1 MRVLLFVYLLC
12 CCMLLLPALALAG
25 PRELTIFIDGTL
37 VELEATAK
45 KGNAEV
51 QLPGAI
57 REDTLR
63 VTPLDNSLIGLVE
76 LVPARVPDKL
86 QKELD
91 SLQEQKSR
99 LEDRMKALDTRE
111 TIFAAAA
118 KSQSSKAPRKTK
130 TNPDPLASVRQ
141 GTEFAIAQ
149 LEAVFTARRRT
160 EQELKRVTLRLTQL
174 ERRSI
179 GGPTV
184 RVALSSPNS
193 RIRVSAVLQENDW
206 TPRYELRL
214 DGTDTAQLALMTEFE
229 PPPGFG
235 ITVIPA
241 VLTASSLP
249 QGQTAPGT
257 TTLKL
262 AAWQLPVEQ
271 EQVRTGPIPAFT
283 LKLRYTG
290 SQPLPAGPVAVYY
303 RGDYLGATPLSPP
316 AADNSLTLI
325 SPR

>member
-1 MRVLLFVYLLC
+1 MRVLLSVYLLC
-12 CCMLLLPALALAG
+12 CILLLPTPGLAG
-25 PRELTIFIDGTL
+25 LRELTVFIDGTL
-37 VELEATAK
+37 VELEATAR
-45 KGNAEV
+45 KGSAEV

-57 REDTLR
+57 RSGTLR
-63 VTPLDNSLIGLVE
+63 VTPLDNGLIGRVE
-76 LVPARVPDKL
+76 LVQAGITDKL
-86 QKELD
+86 QKELE

-99 LEDRMKALDTRE
+99 LEDRMKALETRE

-160 EQELKRVTLRLTQL
+160 EQELKRVTLRLSQL
-174 ERRSI
+174 EKRSI
-179 GGPTV
+179 GGPIV

-193 RIRVSAVLQENDW
+193 RVRVSAVLQENDW

-214 DGTDTAQLALMTEFE
+214 DGSNTAQLALLTEFE
-229 PPPGFG
+229 PPAGFG

-241 VLTASSLP
+241 ALAASPLP
-249 QGQTAPGT
+249 QSQRVSGGS
-257 TTLKL
+257 TLKL

-271 EQVRTGPIPAFT
+271 EQVHTGPIPTFS

-290 SQPLPAGPVAVYY
+290 SQPLPAGQVAVYY
-303 RGDYLGATPLSPP
+303 RGDYLGTAPLSL
-316 AADNSLTLI
+316 ATADNTLTLI

>member
-1 MRVLLFVYLLC
+1 MPIFSIAFMVC
-12 CCMLLLPALALAG
+12 CLLLLPTLGLAG
-25 PRELTIFIDGTL
+25 PRELTVFIDGTL
-37 VELEATAK
+37 VELEATAR
-45 KGNAEV
+45 KGSAEV
-51 QLPGAI
+51 QFPGAL

-63 VTPLDNSLIGLVE
+63 VTPLDNGLIGRVE

-130 TNPDPLASVRQ
+130 TNPDPLTSVRQ

-160 EQELKRVTLRLTQL
+160 EQELKRVTLRLAQL

-206 TPRYELRL
+206 IPRYELRL
-214 DGTDTAQLALMTEFE
+214 DGTGTAQLALLTEFE
-229 PPPGFG
+229 PPTGFG

-241 VLTASSLP
+241 ALTASPLP

-262 AAWQLPVEQ
+262 AAWQLPLEQ
-271 EQVRTGPIPAFT
+271 EQVRTGPIPAFS

-290 SQPLPAGPVAVYY
+290 SQPLPAGQVAVYY
-303 RGDYLGATPLSPP
+303 RGDYLGTTPLVPLS
-316 AADNSLTLI
+316 ADNTLTLVG
-325 SPR
+325 PR